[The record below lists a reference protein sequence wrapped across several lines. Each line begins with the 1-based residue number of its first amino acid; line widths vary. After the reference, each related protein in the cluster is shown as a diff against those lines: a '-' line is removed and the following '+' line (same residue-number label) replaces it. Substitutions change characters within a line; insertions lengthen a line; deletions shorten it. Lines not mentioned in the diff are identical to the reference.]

1 MAVLSEQEVNCAMV
15 LNDKGKSIRD
25 CARELGV
32 AESTLRQR
40 VKRARSG
47 AADRRSLRA
56 SGCDPYA
63 ALIAHW
69 VQEQQQRPDRPE
81 GVKHLLWRL
90 REEGY
95 GGSYGSVRRYVRKR
109 MEAPK
114 LSPVRRVETRPAA
127 QAQVDWVSR
136 SLVVEELGGPVTL
149 HAFVMSLSHSRMWS
163 VVWSVRQDLLSWIDC
178 HNRAFAFLGGVT
190 ASVRIDN
197 LKTGVSSGA
206 GPWAVLHPGYASY
219 AGQMGFAINPC
230 RAYTA
235 SDKGKVERRGRDLAA
250 LTLGPDEHFASLAAL
265 QSRTQ
270 ERVLERA
277 GRLICPVTGHS
288 IYQSWQAERSS
299 LVPLPLTLPQ
309 AFDVQVSRPVGRDCL
324 VNFEG
329 RRYSVP
335 FTCMSRQVL
344 VRGCCGR
351 VQVWC
356 DQRCVAEHPRGTD
369 CRLLIDQAHYEGAG
383 DARVCR
389 PTPLGELA
397 QQIVLPRSW
406 ELPPTAV
413 RGIGHYEQMVRALS

>member
-1 MAVLSEQEVNCAMV
+1 MAVLSRQEVSCAMV

-25 CARELGV
+25 CARELAV

-40 VKRARSG
+40 IKRARSG
-47 AADRRSLRA
+47 AVDGRSLRA
-56 SGCDPYA
+56 SSCDAHA
-63 ALIAHW
+63 ALIADW
-69 VQEQQQRPDRPE
+69 MQEQQQAQDRPE

-109 MEAPK
+109 MAAPK
-114 LSPVRRVETRPAA
+114 LSPVRRVETRPGA

-136 SLVVEELGGPVTL
+136 PVVVEELGGSVTL
-149 HAFVMSLSHSRMWS
+149 HAFVMTLSHSRMWS
-163 VVWSVRQDLLSWIDC
+163 VVWSVRQDLLSWIEC

-206 GPWAVLHPGYASY
+206 GPWATLHTGYASY

-235 SDKGKVERRGRDLAA
+235 SDKGKVERRGRDLAW
-250 LTLGPDEHFASLAAL
+250 LMRGPDERFASLAHL
-265 QSRTQ
+265 QARTQ

-277 GRLICPVTGHS
+277 GRLTCMVTGHS
-288 IYQSWQAERSS
+288 IHQSWQAERSS
-299 LVPLPLTLPQ
+299 LAPLPPTLPEP
-309 AFDVQVSRPVGRDCL
+309 FDVQVSRPVGRDCL
-324 VNFEG
+324 VSFEG
-329 RRYSVP
+329 RQYSVP
-335 FTCMSRQVL
+335 FTCASRQVL

-351 VQVWC
+351 VQIWC
-356 DQRCVAEHPRGTD
+356 EDRCVAEHPRGTD
-369 CRLLIDQAHYEGAG
+369 CRLLIDQAHYEGPAN
-383 DARVCR
+383 DRVSR
-389 PTPLGELA
+389 PTPLGQLA
-397 QQIVLPRSW
+397 RQIVLPRSW

-413 RGIGHYEQMVRALS
+413 RDIGHYEQMVRALS